1 MELDETRLK
10 QDETGSVL
18 MHKMHKRDKNTEKL
32 VTSMISKVNVIN

>member
-18 MHKMHKRDKNTEKL
+18 IAQDESERQEFR
-32 VTSMISKVNVIN
+32 KVHP